1 MRTLAIGFVVFVVV
15 WFGGVGAVDVNDI
28 RIEEYNDYVVLVS
41 DVQEHYKASSVFL
54 IYAGDDESKYIFTF
68 VYIYFPFFH

>member
-1 MRTLAIGFVVFVVV
+1 M
-15 WFGGVGAVDVNDI
+15 DVNDI